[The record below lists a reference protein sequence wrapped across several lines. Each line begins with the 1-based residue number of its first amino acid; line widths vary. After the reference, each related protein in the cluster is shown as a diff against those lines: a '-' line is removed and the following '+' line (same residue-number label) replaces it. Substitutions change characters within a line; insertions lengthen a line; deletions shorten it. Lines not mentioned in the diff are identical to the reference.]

1 MGAKNILNNLAETA
15 SNLYAKNLLNFVE
28 NLYNKEKKD
37 IHLNLDDEIIS
48 KTLINKEL

>member
-1 MGAKNILNNLAETA
+1 MGSKNILNNLALTA
-15 SNLYAKNLLNFVE
+15 SNLYAKNLLNFIN

-37 IHLNLDDEIIS
+37 IYINLKDEIIS